1 MDATMTAAAGLATA
15 VAVLLR
21 AGADACDA
29 FARTLT
35 AHTVHAPDVVPAWLN
50 EEVDLP

>member
-1 MDATMTAAAGLATA
+1 MTAAAGLATA
-15 VAVLLR
+15 AALLLR
-21 AGADACDA
+21 ATADACEA

-35 AHTVHAPDVVPAWLN
+35 AHTVRAPDVVPTWLN